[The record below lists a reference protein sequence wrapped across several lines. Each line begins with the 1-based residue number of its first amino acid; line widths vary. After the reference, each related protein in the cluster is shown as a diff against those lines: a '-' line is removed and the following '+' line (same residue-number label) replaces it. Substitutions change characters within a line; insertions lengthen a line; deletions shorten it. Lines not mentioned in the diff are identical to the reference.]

1 MSNTKDKSLSTHMLD
16 SGVQVITLDVPNES
30 MNVLRAD
37 LLEEFTDVFTAAENN
52 IEVKGIIL
60 TSGKE
65 GFIAGADIQMIASAE
80 TSEDG
85 AKLAEMLQ
93 NVTVF
98 IENLQTPT
106 AVAIHGVCLGGG
118 LEIAM
123 AFDYRIASKDKST
136 KLGLP
141 EVQLGLL
148 PGGSGTQRLPRLV
161 DLPTAL
167 DMALTG
173 RNLSASRAYRAGLVS
188 DVASQSIMLGVAEKL
203 VLTGKPKSKKYSLK
217 EKAMNLSM
225 ARGVIFKKAREQTL
239 AKTQGN
245 YPAPLKIID
254 AMEAGL
260 ELGFEK
266 GLLAEREG
274 FGELVMTPESQQLRN
289 IYFSTTELKK
299 DTGVDGNPQDIAR
312 PIDKVGVLGAGLM
325 GAGIAYV
332 SMKNAGAKVRLKD
345 RDIEGVGRGIS
356 YINNL
361 LRKQVNRRR
370 MSELEKN
377 QLQSKL
383 SSTADYSGFKSADI
397 VIEAVFEDIDLKR
410 RMVADIEAVEDSKE
424 IIFATNTSALPIDE
438 IAKGSQQPERVIG
451 MHYFSPVEK
460 MPLLEIIV
468 GKDTSDWVT
477 ASCVEFGKKQGKT
490 VIVVNDGPGFYTTRI
505 LAPYINEA
513 TRMIAEGVAIEN
525 IDSALQ
531 KSGFPVGPIVL
542 LDEVGIDVA
551 SHIADTMH
559 QSFGERL
566 APLPAM
572 QKVIDDDRKGKKNK
586 RGFYVY
592 SQQKKGLLSTFSKS
606 SGKLVDKAI
615 YDLLGTVNPGSNE
628 LSQDEISERCLLQ
641 MVNEAAYCL
650 EEGILR
656 SARDGDIGAIFG
668 LGFPPFLGGPFR
680 YADSIGVDNL
690 VKKLQ
695 ALESEHGVRFA
706 PAPSLL
712 QMSKSGNTFY
722 P

>member
-1 MSNTKDKSLSTHMLD
+1 MDALTSKVLD
-16 SGVQVITLDVPNES
+16 SGVQVITYDLPNEQ
-30 MNVLRAD
+30 MNVLRED
-37 LLEEFTDVFTAAENN
+37 LLEDFTAVFTNAESNP
-52 IEVKGIIL
+52 EVKGIIFR
-60 TSGKE
+60 SGKDS
-65 GFIAGADIQMIASAE
+65 FIAGADISMIAAAK
-80 TSEDG
+80 TVEDVT
-85 AKLAEMLQ
+85 ALAEKLQ
-93 NVTVF
+93 QMTMF
-98 IENLQTPT
+98 IENCKKPT
-106 AVAIHGVCLGGG
+106 AAVIHGACLGGG

-123 AFDYRIASKDKST
+123 AFDYRVASTHKST

-173 RNLSASRAYRAGLVS
+173 KQIPAKRAYRAGLVS
-188 DVASQSIMLGVAEKL
+188 DVAAESIIMDVAEKL
-203 VLTGKPKSKKYSLK
+203 VLSGKASPRKLGIK

-225 ARGVIFKKAREQTL
+225 ARGLIFKKAREQTL
-239 AKTQGN
+239 AKTFGN

-260 ELGFEK
+260 ELGFDK
-266 GLLAEREG
+266 GLMVEREG
-274 FGELVMTPESQQLRN
+274 FAELAMTAESKQLQS
-289 IYFSTTELKK
+289 IYFATTDLKK
-299 DTGVDGNPQDIAR
+299 DTGVDGNPEGLTR
-312 PIDKVGVLGAGLM
+312 PIDKVGILGAGLM

-332 SMKNAGAKVRLKD
+332 SMKNAGTKVRLKD

-356 YINNL
+356 YINKL
-361 LRKQVNRRR
+361 LGKQVNRRR
-370 MSELEKN
+370 MSDLEKR

-397 VIEAVFEDIDLKR
+397 VIEAVFEDVDLKR
-410 RMVADIEAVEDSKE
+410 RMIADIEAVEDNKE
-424 IIFATNTSALPIDE
+424 IIFATNTSALPIHE
-438 IAKGSQQPERVIG
+438 IAKGAKQPERVIG

-505 LAPYINEA
+505 LAPYVNEA
-513 TRMIAEGVAIEN
+513 TRMVVEGVEIEK
-525 IDSALQ
+525 IDTALQ
-531 KSGFPVGPIVL
+531 KAGFPVGPIVL

-559 QSFGERL
+559 EAFGERL

-572 QKVIDDDRKGKKNK
+572 QNVINDDRKGRKNK
-586 RGFYVY
+586 RGFYQY
-592 SQQKKGLLSTFSKS
+592 TDKKKGLLAGLSKS
-606 SGKLVDKAI
+606 NDKEVDQSI
-615 YDLLGTVNPGSNE
+615 YELLGAIAPGSNE
-628 LSQDEISERCLLQ
+628 ISDEKIAERCLLQ

-650 EEGILR
+650 EENILR
-656 SARDGDIGAIFG
+656 NARDGDIGAIFG

-680 YADSIGVDNL
+680 HADALGLETL
-690 VKKLQ
+690 VNKLN
-695 ALESEHGVRFA
+695 ALEGEYGIRFK
-706 PAPSLL
+706 PAPILET
-712 QMSKSGNTFY
+712 MAKEGKTFY
-722 P
+722 S